1 MKLFTIENQGDR
13 CLVQYN
19 EEETEAEGLEEAAL
33 VGEEEAEERPL
44 VALMEQLH
52 QVHEEQRGE
61 EQEYWSAGEEKV
73 FLGRFHVEA
82 PVCEFQAH

>member
-1 MKLFTIENQGDR
+1 LIPHCSQNKKEVRQEKVYVKLFTIEYQGDR

-52 QVHEEQRGE
+52 QVHEEQ
-61 EQEYWSAGEEKV
+61 
-73 FLGRFHVEA
+73 
-82 PVCEFQAH
+82 